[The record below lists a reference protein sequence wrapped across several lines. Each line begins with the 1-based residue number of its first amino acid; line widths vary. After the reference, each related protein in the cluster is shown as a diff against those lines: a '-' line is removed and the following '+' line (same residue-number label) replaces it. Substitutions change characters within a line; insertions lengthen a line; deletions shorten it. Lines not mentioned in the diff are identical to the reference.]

1 MTTQNATFE
10 AKMACSHKKASV
22 AVYSCTET
30 FLSEQIESIINDT
43 ILDEDSEQPMSH
55 INIENTVKA
64 ITEFLVICHRTN
76 IGTSKT
82 TMCRQLQL
90 SLQGRAQTPDS
101 EDISSYETYYR
112 LQYTV
117 YEKLYEA
124 NAIYALFCM
133 PTLNN
138 LATLYLDNQDCP
150 DKARKCLNN
159 VLTFYREY
167 TNGEQ
172 KLPEKMVE
180 HADEDW
186 VKRRTKDCQNIVEYF
201 YTASLKICSRYYYIK
216 KNYRMAMKVGL
227 RYLRRMADVHKN
239 TMKDSQW
246 IETAINLSVTC
257 VYSRALPQSVYL
269 INAAVSLIDKME
281 NDVKAEEHNNCG
293 HVIRINHVKRRY
305 IKHLRT
311 EVDLSVIRIAVWI
324 LEESFKR
331 VNYNNEPKKNGDK
344 NDQSKDMELYET
356 VETFSNVTKT
366 QFTEDLLP
374 TALCLEQ
381 KEFGALHKKARNLL
395 KLHKKVII
403 KSSDWTD
410 LQTRVQKIAQM
421 RI

>member
-1 MTTQNATFE
+1 
-10 AKMACSHKKASV
+10 MACSHEKKANV
-22 AVYSCTET
+22 VYSCTET

-43 ILDEDSEQPMSH
+43 ILGEDSDQPMSH
-55 INIENTVKA
+55 VNIENTVKA

-90 SLQGRAQTPDS
+90 SLQGRTQTPDP
-101 EDISSYETYYR
+101 EDIGSYEIYYR

-117 YEKLYEA
+117 YEKLYETNA
-124 NAIYALFCM
+124 AIYALFCM

-138 LATLYLDNQDCP
+138 LAKLYLDNQDCP

-159 VLTFYREY
+159 VLTLYREY
-167 TNGEQ
+167 TCVEQ
-172 KLPEKMVE
+172 NLPEKMVE
-180 HADEDW
+180 NADEEF
-186 VKRRTKDCQNIVEYF
+186 VKKRQKDCRNIVEYF

-216 KNYRMAMKVGL
+216 KNFRMAMKVGL
-227 RYLRRMADVHKN
+227 RYLRRMSDVHTNMK
-239 TMKDSQW
+239 KDSQW
-246 IETAINLSVTC
+246 IETAIKLSLTC

-269 INAAVSLIDKME
+269 INAAICLIDKME
-281 NDVKAEEHNNCG
+281 DDVKAEEHNNCG

-331 VNYNNEPKKNGDK
+331 VNFNNEPKKNGDK
-344 NDQSKDMELYET
+344 NKEQLKDLELYET
-356 VETFSNVTKT
+356 VETFSIITKT
-366 QFTEDLLP
+366 EFPDDLLP
-374 TALCLEQ
+374 TKLCLEQ

-410 LQTRVQKIAQM
+410 LQTRIQKIAQM